1 MNATGDKPYP
11 TLLSELFIQYSTGKD
26 LDSDPALSVVCIA
39 DWLTEYKNLPADTVD
54 ADSVDNLHKSGC
66 ELNAY
71 IPTVVARIHGALA
84 LHKVNFI
91 SWSATTKTQYTG
103 EKLSDAARERRLQTE
118 EQYTLY
124 HKDFAILETIEKWCV
139 EMAFAI
145 RECLK
150 DLQMRE
156 EKIVSDR
163 PLVQRQ

>member
-1 MNATGDKPYP
+1 MDNVDWKYP
-11 TLLSELFIQYSTGKD
+11 TLLSELFVDYESGKD

-39 DWLTEYKNLPADTVD
+39 DWLKEYKALPADTVD
-54 ADSVDNLHKSGC
+54 ADSIDDLHKKGC

-71 IPTVVARIHGALA
+71 LPTIVARIHSSLA
-84 LHKVNFI
+84 LHKVKFI
-91 SWSATTKTQYTG
+91 SWSSVTKTQYTG
-103 EKLSDAARERRLQTE
+103 EKLSDAARERKIQCE

-124 HKDFAILETIEKWCV
+124 QKDFAILETIERWCI
-139 EMAFAI
+139 EMSFSI

-163 PLVQRQ
+163 PPTQRQ